1 MRIECPHCHAVF
13 EVPEALAKG
22 VKRLR
27 CANCG
32 DSWELGA
39 PAASKSEE
47 ASEGAVAAPEVF
59 EVPEEEAAPAVAES
73 PVSGAEGTFRATG
86 AMASRSNVR
95 RSAVLHSRSAG
106 EVQAPT
112 DTAGPSM
119 IGSTGAWI
127 AAWGASLVLAGAGLP
142 RCGTARA
149 LAFSGFCLGPGI
161 SPDPCASYMLRA
173 ARAETVAP
181 IAAMAMSRIPSKI
194 REPGVMR

>member
-39 PAASKSEE
+39 TAASKPEE
-47 ASEGAVAAPEVF
+47 APSGAVAAPEAF
-59 EVPEEEAAPAVAES
+59 EVPEEEAAPFVAES
-73 PVSGAEGTFRATG
+73 PASGGEGAFRATG
-86 AMASRSNVR
+86 AMASRSDGR

-106 EVQAPT
+106 EVQVPT
-112 DTAGPSM
+112 DTAALSM

-127 AAWGASLVLAGAGLP
+127 AAWGASLVLAGSGVAALWYCKGAGV
-142 RCGTARA
+142 
-149 LAFSGFCLGPGI
+149 FGFL
-161 SPDPCASYMLRA
+161 
-173 ARAETVAP
+173 
-181 IAAMAMSRIPSKI
+181 
-194 REPGVMR
+194 PGVGHFS

>member
-39 PAASKSEE
+39 PAASKPEE
-47 ASEGAVAAPEVF
+47 ASEGAVATPEVF
-59 EVPEEEAAPAVAES
+59 VVPEEEAAPVVAES
-73 PVSGAEGTFRATG
+73 PVSGTEGVFRATG
-86 AMASRSNVR
+86 AMASRSNAR
-95 RSAVLHSRSAG
+95 RSAVLHSRSVG
-106 EVQAPT
+106 EVQAPA

-127 AAWGASLVLAGAGLP
+127 AAWGASLVLAGSGVAALWYCKGAGVFGFLP
-142 RCGTARA
+142 GAGH
-149 LAFSGFCLGPGI
+149 FS
-161 SPDPCASYMLRA
+161 
-173 ARAETVAP
+173 
-181 IAAMAMSRIPSKI
+181 
-194 REPGVMR
+194 

>member
-39 PAASKSEE
+39 PAALKPEE
-47 ASEGAVAAPEVF
+47 APEGSVAASEVF
-59 EVPEEEAAPAVAES
+59 EVPEEEAAPVVAES
-73 PVSGAEGTFRATG
+73 PVSGTEGAFRATG
-86 AMASRSNVR
+86 AMASRSNGR

-106 EVQAPT
+106 EVQTPAN
-112 DTAGPSM
+112 TAGPSM

-127 AAWGASLVLAGAGLP
+127 AAWGASLVLAGGGVAALWYCKGAGVFGFLP
-142 RCGTARA
+142 GAGH
-149 LAFSGFCLGPGI
+149 FS
-161 SPDPCASYMLRA
+161 
-173 ARAETVAP
+173 
-181 IAAMAMSRIPSKI
+181 
-194 REPGVMR
+194 

>member
-39 PAASKSEE
+39 AAVSKSEE
-47 ASEGAVAAPEVF
+47 APDGAVAAPEVF
-59 EVPEEEAAPAVAES
+59 EVPEEGVAAAPAVADS
-73 PVSGAEGTFRATG
+73 PVSGTEGTFRATG
-86 AMASRSNVR
+86 AMASRSNAR

-106 EVQAPT
+106 DVQVPT

-127 AAWGASLVLAGAGLP
+127 AAWGASLVLAGGGVAALWYCKGAGVFGFLP
-142 RCGTARA
+142 GAGH
-149 LAFSGFCLGPGI
+149 FS
-161 SPDPCASYMLRA
+161 
-173 ARAETVAP
+173 
-181 IAAMAMSRIPSKI
+181 
-194 REPGVMR
+194 

>member
-39 PAASKSEE
+39 PAASKPEE
-47 ASEGAVAAPEVF
+47 GPEGSVAAPEVF
-59 EVPEEEAAPAVAES
+59 EVPEEEAAAAPAVAES
-73 PVSGAEGTFRATG
+73 PASGTEGAFRATG
-86 AMASRSNVR
+86 AMASRSNAR

-106 EVQAPT
+106 EVQAPA

-127 AAWGASLVLAGAGLP
+127 AAWGASLVLTGGGVAALWYCKGAGVFGFLP
-142 RCGTARA
+142 GAGH
-149 LAFSGFCLGPGI
+149 FS
-161 SPDPCASYMLRA
+161 
-173 ARAETVAP
+173 
-181 IAAMAMSRIPSKI
+181 
-194 REPGVMR
+194 

>member
-39 PAASKSEE
+39 PAASKPEE

-59 EVPEEEAAPAVAES
+59 EVPEEEAAPVVAES
-73 PVSGAEGTFRATG
+73 PVSRTEGAFRATG
-86 AMASRSNVR
+86 AMASRSNAR

-106 EVQAPT
+106 EVQTPAN
-112 DTAGPSM
+112 TAGPSM

-127 AAWGASLVLAGAGLP
+127 AAWGASLVLAGGGVAALWYCKGAGVFGFLP
-142 RCGTARA
+142 GAGH
-149 LAFSGFCLGPGI
+149 FS
-161 SPDPCASYMLRA
+161 
-173 ARAETVAP
+173 
-181 IAAMAMSRIPSKI
+181 
-194 REPGVMR
+194 

>member
-39 PAASKSEE
+39 PAASKPEE
-47 ASEGAVAAPEVF
+47 ASEGAVATPEVF
-59 EVPEEEAAPAVAES
+59 EVPEEEAAPVVAES
-73 PVSGAEGTFRATG
+73 PVSGTEGAFRATG
-86 AMASRSNVR
+86 AMASRSNAR

-106 EVQAPT
+106 EVQAPA

-127 AAWGASLVLAGAGLP
+127 AAWGASLVLAGGGVAALWYCKGAGVFGFLP
-142 RCGTARA
+142 GAGH
-149 LAFSGFCLGPGI
+149 FS
-161 SPDPCASYMLRA
+161 
-173 ARAETVAP
+173 
-181 IAAMAMSRIPSKI
+181 
-194 REPGVMR
+194 

>member
-39 PAASKSEE
+39 PAALKPEE
-47 ASEGAVAAPEVF
+47 VPEGSVAASEVF
-59 EVPEEEAAPAVAES
+59 EIPEEEAAPAVAES
-73 PVSGAEGTFRATG
+73 PVSGTEGTFRATG
-86 AMASRSNVR
+86 AMASRSNAR

-106 EVQAPT
+106 EVQAPA

-127 AAWGASLVLAGAGLP
+127 AAWGASLVLAGSGVAALWYCKGAGVFGFLP
-142 RCGTARA
+142 GAGH
-149 LAFSGFCLGPGI
+149 FS
-161 SPDPCASYMLRA
+161 
-173 ARAETVAP
+173 
-181 IAAMAMSRIPSKI
+181 
-194 REPGVMR
+194 

>member
-39 PAASKSEE
+39 PAALKPEE
-47 ASEGAVAAPEVF
+47 APEGAVAAPEVF
-59 EVPEEEAAPAVAES
+59 EVPAEGAAAAPAVAES
-73 PVSGAEGTFRATG
+73 PVSGTEETSFRATG
-86 AMASRSNVR
+86 AMASRSNAR

-106 EVQAPT
+106 EVQTPAN
-112 DTAGPSM
+112 TAGPSM

-127 AAWGASLVLAGAGLP
+127 AAWGASLVLAGGGVAALWYCKGAGVFGFLP
-142 RCGTARA
+142 GAGH
-149 LAFSGFCLGPGI
+149 FS
-161 SPDPCASYMLRA
+161 
-173 ARAETVAP
+173 
-181 IAAMAMSRIPSKI
+181 
-194 REPGVMR
+194 

>member
-39 PAASKSEE
+39 PAASKPEE
-47 ASEGAVAAPEVF
+47 APQGAVAAPEVF
-59 EVPEEEAAPAVAES
+59 EVPEEEAAPVVAES
-73 PVSGAEGTFRATG
+73 PVSGTEGTFRATG
-86 AMASRSNVR
+86 AMASRSNAR

-106 EVQAPT
+106 EVQAPA

-127 AAWGASLVLAGAGLP
+127 AAWGASLVLAGGGVAALWYCKGAGVFGFLP
-142 RCGTARA
+142 GAGH
-149 LAFSGFCLGPGI
+149 FS
-161 SPDPCASYMLRA
+161 
-173 ARAETVAP
+173 
-181 IAAMAMSRIPSKI
+181 
-194 REPGVMR
+194 